1 MSSVATTALRGRV
14 VTPHEIL
21 DDGLVVVTDRH
32 IAWVG
37 RAQDARG
44 AGFGRALAAASPAPE
59 GGYLLPGLVDVHCHG
74 GGGESF
80 PNAETAEQAMTA
92 VLEHRRHGTT
102 SLVASCVTA
111 SGEVLRERQYAQHQI
126 RQVLKPLIAFRACL
140 VFVFFLI

>member
-44 AGFGRALAAASPAPE
+44 AGFGRALEAVRTHQGEERESARLRLLELFEIIGATSPEVAQARRRLAS
-59 GGYLLPGLVDVHCHG
+59 LL
-74 GGGESF
+74 
-80 PNAETAEQAMTA
+80 
-92 VLEHRRHGTT
+92 
-102 SLVASCVTA
+102 
-111 SGEVLRERQYAQHQI
+111 Y
-126 RQVLKPLIAFRACL
+126 
-140 VFVFFLI
+140 

>member
-44 AGFGRALAAASPAPE
+44 AGFGRALEAASPAPE
-59 GGYLLPGLVDVHCHG
+59 GGEEQAGQVRARTQSVDELLDQIDSVL
-74 GGGESF
+74 EA
-80 PNAETAEQAMTA
+80 NAE
-92 VLEHRRHGTT
+92 
-102 SLVASCVTA
+102 
-111 SGEVLRERQYAQHQI
+111 
-126 RQVLKPLIAFRACL
+126 AF
-140 VFVFFLI
+140 VQGFVQKGGQ